1 MVIQKWWPGPQPK
14 AAGGEQ
20 LGDWLFREK
29 GELARFTQR
38 RQKSRVAPRRSA
50 NLGSQG
56 PVQRQAA
63 ICLTSAR
70 MSEGYDIGT

>member
-38 RQKSRVAPRRSA
+38 RQR
-50 NLGSQG
+50 SQG
-56 PVQRQAA
+56 WRLGGQQTWEAKGRYRGRRPFV
-63 ICLTSAR
+63 
-70 MSEGYDIGT
+70 